1 MFICLMLQINTF
13 IVFSVDILKTN
24 NYNYRQER
32 GDVMVETKQRRN
44 ARMNIKLVRALFTL
58 LLFVA
63 RYARN
68 KEEIIKVLE
77 EVRKDL
83 K

>member
-1 MFICLMLQINTF
+1 M
-13 IVFSVDILKTN
+13 VDI
-24 NYNYRQER
+24 
-32 GDVMVETKQRRN
+32 KQRRKP
-44 ARMNIKLVRALFTL
+44 RMNIKLVRALFTL

-68 KEEIIKVLE
+68 KDDIIRVLE

>member
-1 MFICLMLQINTF
+1 MFAKRLDN
-13 IVFSVDILKTN
+13 LKRTV
-24 NYNYRQER
+24 YNSRQER
-32 GDVMVETKQRRN
+32 GDVMVDIKQRRK

-63 RYARN
+63 RYARS

>member
-1 MFICLMLQINTF
+1 M
-13 IVFSVDILKTN
+13 VDI
-24 NYNYRQER
+24 
-32 GDVMVETKQRRN
+32 KQRRKT
-44 ARMNIKLVRALFTL
+44 RMNIKLVRALFTL

-68 KEEIIKVLE
+68 KEEVIKVLE